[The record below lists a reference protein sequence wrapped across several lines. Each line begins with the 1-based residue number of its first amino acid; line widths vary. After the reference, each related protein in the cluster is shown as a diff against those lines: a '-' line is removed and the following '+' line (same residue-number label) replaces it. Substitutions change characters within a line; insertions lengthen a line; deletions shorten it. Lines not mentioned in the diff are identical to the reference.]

1 MEFNFVFPI
10 PKGIELLAT
19 PILVITRVRKEV
31 LAKEVQKI
39 SKITCVEFVHVVMN
53 NSFTSR

>member
-1 MEFNFVFPI
+1 VEFNFLFPI

-19 PILVITRVRKEV
+19 PIVAITRVRKEV

-39 SKITCVEFVHVVMN
+39 SKITCVELYM
-53 NSFTSR
+53 

>member
-1 MEFNFVFPI
+1 VEFNFLFTI

-19 PILVITRVRKEV
+19 PILAITRVRKEV

-39 SKITCVEFVHVVMN
+39 SKFTYVELYM
-53 NSFTSR
+53 